1 MAKTSKKKNKNLSPL
16 EELHVQEQER
26 QMEEKRQLHVKQAM
40 QCSRLETVL
49 AEQTVKKLLYYPFV
63 VGCLAVIVLILYWI
77 VQGHCPVDLPLFVIM
92 AALAVACLFFMQR
105 ENRRLCGR
113 IEEMLEERRHS

>member
-1 MAKTSKKKNKNLSPL
+1 MAKTTRKKNKNLSPL

-26 QMEEKRQLHVKQAM
+26 QMEERRQLQVKQAM
-40 QCSRLETVL
+40 QCNRLETVL
-49 AEQTVKKLLYYPFV
+49 AGQKVKKLLYYPFAV
-63 VGCLAVIVLILYWI
+63 SCLAVIVLILYAI
-77 VQGHCPVDLPLFVIM
+77 VQAHCLVDLPLFVI
-92 AALAVACLFFMQR
+92 LTVLTVACLFFMQR